1 LLQSRPELKVVGEA
15 IDGLD
20 AVEKARELQPDVI
33 LMDISMPRLDGIE
46 AAQRIRGI
54 APQSKIL
61 FVSMERSA
69 DFVEAAIAAGA
80 QGYIPKLEVESK
92 LLPALDALRLKK

>member
-1 LLQSRPELKVVGEA
+1 MGEA

-33 LMDISMPRLDGIE
+33 LMDISMPRLNGIE
-46 AAQRIRGI
+46 AAQRILAI

-61 FVSMERSA
+61 FVTVEQSEH
-69 DFVEAAIAAGA
+69 FEEAAVAAGA
-80 QGYIPKLEVESK
+80 KGFVPKAEIETR
-92 LLPALDALRLKK
+92 LLPALDALRLQK